1 MMQWSLLLSLLYL
14 GLRPSTAQFVFFG
27 PQFGGFQTPPAQ
39 AQPRPAAP
47 AAPQPPQRFGAI
59 RPAPVRLPA
68 QPSAPA
74 LTAERFS
81 ETFFRPTKKLH
92 HPEKNA
98 LPEEKPEDVK
108 FVQIL
113 TEKPPTVES
122 SRSRGASRA
131 NSVVLPARVSQTT
144 ARPVPST
151 TTATTTTPTPTTT
164 TVTTTTIATTTTAT
178 TTTTTTARPT
188 TTTRQ
193 PATTAR
199 PTTTTTTV
207 RPTAPSTTTAA
218 PVTPLRIKSFVVNQ
232 FGQAVSRPSTTPA
245 PAPVRRPTAAATT
258 TA

>member
-47 AAPQPPQRFGAI
+47 AAPQPPQRFGVI
-59 RPAPVRLPA
+59 RPAPA
-68 QPSAPA
+68 QPAAPA

-92 HPEKNA
+92 HPKKNA

-113 TEKPPTVES
+113 TEKPPSVES
-122 SRSRGASRA
+122 SRSSGASRA

-144 ARPVPST
+144 ASPLTTTAST
-151 TTATTTTPTPTTT
+151 TTGTTTASTTTTARTTTITTTTTPP
-164 TVTTTTIATTTTAT
+164 ATTTTA
-178 TTTTTTARPT
+178 
-188 TTTRQ
+188 
-193 PATTAR
+193 
-199 PTTTTTTV
+199 
-207 RPTAPSTTTAA
+207 
-218 PVTPLRIKSFVVNQ
+218 
-232 FGQAVSRPSTTPA
+232 
-245 PAPVRRPTAAATT
+245 
-258 TA
+258 

>member
-47 AAPQPPQRFGAI
+47 AAPQPPQRFGVI
-59 RPAPVRLPA
+59 RPAPA

-113 TEKPPTVES
+113 TEKPPPVES
-122 SRSRGASRA
+122 SRSSGA

-144 ARPVPST
+144 ARPVP
-151 TTATTTTPTPTTT
+151 
-164 TVTTTTIATTTTAT
+164 TTTTAT
-178 TTTTTTARPT
+178 TTTTSTTPTPT
-188 TTTRQ
+188 TTTIASY
-193 PATTAR
+193 PF
-199 PTTTTTTV
+199 
-207 RPTAPSTTTAA
+207 PSII
-218 PVTPLRIKSFVVNQ
+218 RS
-232 FGQAVSRPSTTPA
+232 
-245 PAPVRRPTAAATT
+245 VRRFAFH
-258 TA
+258 